1 MREEWGVGLSLKKS
15 QCLGGG
21 GAEADI
27 STLIQL
33 EKCFAETSS
42 GLRTPGRKRLTLSVA
57 REGGELAESHR
68 VWAQDKVT
76 ERNQMQADLCMST
89 GSVHPPAS
97 LFFTEPLSSG

>member
-33 EKCFAETSS
+33 EKCFAETSL

-57 REGGELAESHR
+57 REGGECVGPGQGHQE
-68 VWAQDKVT
+68 
-76 ERNQMQADLCMST
+76 
-89 GSVHPPAS
+89 
-97 LFFTEPLSSG
+97 EPDAGRPLYEYRLSSPSCILVFH